1 MTLERAPFV
10 GSFRPQRTMVRPNA
24 NPVGTA
30 VSAEL
35 VKAKICRENAHS
47 SKALILSEVLSGCHS
62 CSLEEFD
69 MTPCANV
76 QECGDQT
83 HGQ

>member
-1 MTLERAPFV
+1 MTLERTPFV

-24 NPVGTA
+24 NPVGAA

-47 SKALILSEVLSGCHS
+47 SEALVLSETFSGC
-62 CSLEEFD
+62 
-69 MTPCANV
+69 
-76 QECGDQT
+76 
-83 HGQ
+83 